1 MFLPLTVKY
10 DDINSQWLTMVIV
23 AQSN

>member
-10 DDINSQWLTMVIV
+10 DGLNSQWLTMVIV

>member
-10 DDINSQWLTMVIV
+10 DGINSQWLTMVIV